1 MKELFTKNELL
12 IQALYD
18 EISIEN
24 DLSLQFELAKNQE
37 LRTEF
42 DFLKQGKQRI
52 PKVQFDPSDAV
63 LDRILNY
70 SRTAPAEHFC

>member
-12 IQALYD
+12 IQALYE
-18 EISIEN
+18 EISIEDGIN
-24 DLSLQFELAKNQE
+24 LQFELANNQE
-37 LRTEF
+37 LRTEY

-52 PKVQFDPSDAV
+52 PKVQFNPSDAV

-70 SRTAPAEHFC
+70 SRTAPAEHYC

>member
-12 IQALYD
+12 IQALYE
-18 EISIEN
+18 EISIED
-24 DLSLQFELAKNQE
+24 DLSLQFELANNQE
-37 LRTEF
+37 LRTEY

-52 PKVQFDPSDAV
+52 PKVQFNPSDAV

-70 SRTAPAEHFC
+70 SRTTPAQQFC